1 MQQNIEKKLL
11 NLAKHPL
18 YPAAAIDII
27 VSDLLLL
34 LPPRKNFERIVSF
47 EATLLYFLISNN
59 KTIDLS
65 FNNNKELI
73 LLEESIRQLL
83 SEFEHSFMA
92 PVIPSNHST
101 KEEIIKSLQENTL
114 SQPFLAASFLYSG
127 DEAYPSQYPDLIR
140 QRYKLD
146 DQWFVKNLNINVRE
160 MLQCMLYLITH
171 IPTLSE
177 TIQDSIQRLI
187 ICLQDIP
194 EQLLRPMN
202 IFIKYFATD
211 LGNIEEFSLENIL
224 QFQNKPIIKIDNHH
238 LLLPPPIILMQ
249 AVCESPLYWMIKD
262 KNYADKAWQ
271 HRGEVTVDMVF
282 QWIRSVFGVQNVF
295 KNVLIKRN
303 RQDITDIDI
312 LVLFQNK
319 AIVFQIK
326 SKKAT
331 LKTKLGDQ
339 KQFITDFSK
348 SIQSAYNQGI
358 LSIEAIQNEDCEF
371 FSGRKRIEIPSYIN
385 DYYIFC
391 VTTEQF
397 KTLNIRLK
405 ETLEINDSYSTVP
418 VIVLSTFDLQILAL
432 YLQDPYDFL
441 YYLHRRKKLDEAI
454 IFSEEINILV
464 AFLDFGLRNIP
475 VDRVH
480 FSNDFLDS
488 INAHFRPWPTPKLI
502 RDSYKWKREDK
513 ERIITLIKKW
523 SYCSTNDLISYI
535 YDYYEK
541 LPTSVLQNLN
551 HMNRDRIFQLLTKP
565 QDLFS
570 TLFSLSKK
578 IGRNEKCPC
587 GSGLKYKRCCGK

>member
-11 NLAKHPL
+11 NLAKHHL

-83 SEFEHSFMA
+83 SEFEHFFMA

-114 SQPFLAASFLYSG
+114 SQPLLAASFLYSG
-127 DEAYPSQYPDLIR
+127 DDAYPSQYPDLIR

-238 LLLPPPIILMQ
+238 LLLPPPIILMK

-441 YYLHRRKKLDEAI
+441 YYLHRRKKLDETI

>member
-1 MQQNIEKKLL
+1 
-11 NLAKHPL
+11 
-18 YPAAAIDII
+18 
-27 VSDLLLL
+27 
-34 LPPRKNFERIVSF
+34 
-47 EATLLYFLISNN
+47 
-59 KTIDLS
+59 
-65 FNNNKELI
+65 
-73 LLEESIRQLL
+73 
-83 SEFEHSFMA
+83 
-92 PVIPSNHST
+92 
-101 KEEIIKSLQENTL
+101 
-114 SQPFLAASFLYSG
+114 
-127 DEAYPSQYPDLIR
+127 
-140 QRYKLD
+140 
-146 DQWFVKNLNINVRE
+146 
-160 MLQCMLYLITH
+160 
-171 IPTLSE
+171 
-177 TIQDSIQRLI
+177 
-187 ICLQDIP
+187 
-194 EQLLRPMN
+194 MN

-441 YYLHRRKKLDEAI
+441 YYLHRRKKLDETI

-502 RDSYKWKREDK
+502 RDSYKWKHK
-513 ERIITLIKKW
+513 HFLQ
-523 SYCSTNDLISYI
+523 
-535 YDYYEK
+535 DYW
-541 LPTSVLQNLN
+541 L
-551 HMNRDRIFQLLTKP
+551 
-565 QDLFS
+565 
-570 TLFSLSKK
+570 
-578 IGRNEKCPC
+578 
-587 GSGLKYKRCCGK
+587 